1 MGVRM
6 RTFRETL
13 IKKAFEGGWPMWSTS
28 SEVEAWM
35 SREDARP
42 EMVRAYELGKL
53 HRERGLTADEK
64 GELDALAGSDGW
76 FARWESES
84 VREDEMKEAWDRAL
98 GLTQ

>member
-1 MGVRM
+1 M

-13 IKKAFEGGWPMWSTS
+13 IKNAFEGDWPPWSTTD
-28 SEVEAWM
+28 EVEAYM

-42 EMVRAYELGKL
+42 EMVRAYELGRL

-64 GELDALAGSDGW
+64 GELDALADSDGW
-76 FARWESES
+76 FAQWGEVSRSE
-84 VREDEMKEAWDRAL
+84 RDMKEAWDRAL